1 MSNITCLVIKTQY
14 FVVQKSCVITQDKH
28 TACGSRSF
36 YAKLLEYLNNGH
48 QVGLFRGRSVFVDC
62 CRQRASARQVSVISS
77 AVTHEI
83 PITHAHDVNFTI
95 NNARHVT
102 TIITGTC
109 ISQCLRPEQLQPDYN
124 HKTHVSYKT

>member
-1 MSNITCLVIKTQY
+1 MIDTQY
-14 FVVQKSCVITQDKH
+14 FVVYKNLCNKH
-28 TACGSRSF
+28 GINTVCGSRCF
-36 YAKLLEYLNNGH
+36 YAKLLEYLNNGRK
-48 QVGLFRGRSVFVDC
+48 VRLFRGRSVFVDC
-62 CRQRASARQVSVISS
+62 CRQRASARQVSVIS
-77 AVTHEI
+77 AALTHEI